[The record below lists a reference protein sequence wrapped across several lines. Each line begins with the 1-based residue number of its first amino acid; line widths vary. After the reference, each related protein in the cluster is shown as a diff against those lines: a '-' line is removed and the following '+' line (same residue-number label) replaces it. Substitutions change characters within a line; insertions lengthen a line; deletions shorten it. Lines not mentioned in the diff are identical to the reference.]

1 METIV
6 IKGGTLIDGTG
17 RSPVEKSTVVVEG
30 SKIKSI
36 GKVDKIAL
44 PEGKSIKVI
53 NAEGKTVMPGLI
65 DSHVHIYT
73 DGESSEFYS
82 LPVYN
87 NHLTLAMKSIPRLKR
102 TLEMGITTLR
112 DGGSGWNW
120 LEVALRDAINRGDIP
135 GPRYFATGYHLTVT
149 GGHGYF
155 LPPWLANIP
164 VHPEQSTIHCDGPD
178 QWKKA
183 ARLNIYNGTDNVKVV
198 ASRDIISTGIAT
210 APQATREELKAAID
224 EAHKMGKRAI
234 AHAQGREAIMNAIES
249 GANSIV
255 HGFFMDEECAD
266 MMVKKNVYLESTN
279 LYMRMMIDRG
289 AGDLP
294 DWMVQKAKE
303 CWEDR
308 AKKFKMLLEKGVK
321 ISLGSDSG
329 VPYIRQ
335 GDNARELRMFVDLG
349 MSPMDAIIAAT
360 RTAAEAIGV
369 ADRVGTIERGKV
381 ADIILIDGSPLE
393 NIDLLHKENK
403 IKMVMKEGKVV
414 VMRELTIESE

>member
-1 METIV
+1 MGTIV
-6 IKGGTLIDGTG
+6 IKGGVLIDGTG
-17 RSPVEKSTVVVEG
+17 RSPIEKSVVVVEG
-30 SKIKSI
+30 SRITAI
-36 GKVDKIAL
+36 GKEREITL
-44 PEGKSIKVI
+44 PSGKDVKVI

-73 DGESSEFYS
+73 DGESKEFYS
-82 LPVYN
+82 LPIYN

-155 LPPWLANIP
+155 LPPWLANMP

-178 QWKKA
+178 QWRRA

-234 AHAQGREAIMNAIES
+234 AHAQGPAAIMNAIEA
-249 GANSIV
+249 GADSIV
-255 HGFFMDEECAD
+255 HGFFINEECAD

-279 LYMRMMIDRG
+279 LYMRMIIEKG
-289 AGDLP
+289 VGDLP

-308 AKKFKMLLEKGVK
+308 AKNFKMLLKKGVK
-321 ISLGSDSG
+321 ISLGSDAG

-335 GDNARELRMFVDLG
+335 GDNARELSVFVELG
-349 MSPMDAIIAAT
+349 MSPMEAIVAAT
-360 RTAAEAIGV
+360 KTAAEAIGV
-369 ADRVGTIERGKV
+369 SDKVGTLEKGKI
-381 ADIILIDGSPLE
+381 ADIIIIDGSPLE
-393 NIDLLHKENK
+393 NIDVLHEENK
-403 IKMVMKEGKVV
+403 IQMVMKEGKIVIT
-414 VMRELTIESE
+414 RGLEL

>member
-1 METIV
+1 MKTKV
-6 IKGGTLIDGTG
+6 IRGGTLIDGTG
-17 RSPVEKSTVVVEG
+17 RSPTEKCLVMVEDSRILSVGKENESTLPKGEEVE
-30 SKIKSI
+30 
-36 GKVDKIAL
+36 
-44 PEGKSIKVI
+44 VI
-53 NAEGKTVMPGLI
+53 DAAGKTVMPGLI

-73 DGESSEFYS
+73 DGESAEFYS

-112 DGGSGWNW
+112 DGGCGWGW
-120 LEVALRDAINRGDIP
+120 LEVALRDAINRGDIV
-135 GPRYFATGYHLTVT
+135 GPRYFATGYHLSVT

-178 QWKKA
+178 AWRKA

-224 EAHKMGKRAI
+224 EAHKMGKTAI
-234 AHAQGREAIMNAIES
+234 AHAQGREAIMNAIEA

-266 MMVKKNVYLESTN
+266 MMVEKHVFLESTN
-279 LYMRMMIDRG
+279 LYVRQIVDKG

-294 DWMVQKAKE
+294 DWMVQKANE
-303 CWEDR
+303 CWAD
-308 AKKFKMLLEKGVK
+308 KKSNFRMLIEKGVK
-321 ISLGSDSG
+321 ISLGSDAG

-335 GDNARELRMFVDLG
+335 GDNAGELSMFVELG
-349 MSPMDAIIAAT
+349 MTPMDAIVAAT
-360 RTAAEAIGV
+360 KTAAEAVGLQNE
-369 ADRVGTIERGKV
+369 VGTIEKGKI
-381 ADIILIDGSPLE
+381 ADIILIDGDPLD
-393 NIDLLHKENK
+393 NIDILHEEDR
-403 IKMVMKEGKVV
+403 IKMVIKSGS
-414 VMRELTIESE
+414 TIITR

>member
-1 METIV
+1 MEAIA
-6 IKGGTLIDGTG
+6 IKRGLLIDGTG
-17 RSPVEKSTVVVEG
+17 RSPIEKSIVMVEG
-30 SKIKSI
+30 SKITSI
-36 GKVDKIAL
+36 GKEGEIAL
-44 PEGKSIKVI
+44 PEGKDVKVI

-73 DGESSEFYS
+73 DGESSEFSS
-82 LPVYN
+82 LPINN

-120 LEVALRDAINRGDIP
+120 LEVALRDAINRGDIL

-155 LPPWLANIP
+155 LPPWLANIS
-164 VHPEQSTIHCDGPD
+164 VHPEQSTIHCDGPNE
-178 QWKKA
+178 WRKA

-198 ASRDIISTGIAT
+198 ASRDIISPGIAT

-249 GANSIV
+249 GADSIV
-255 HGFFMDEECAD
+255 HGFFIDEECAD

-279 LYMRMMIDRG
+279 LYVRMIVDRG

-308 AKKFKMLLEKGVK
+308 VNNFKMLLEKGIK
-321 ISLGSDSG
+321 ISLGSDAG

-335 GDNARELRMFVDLG
+335 GDNARELSMFVELG

-360 RTAAEAIGV
+360 RTAAEVIGV
-369 ADRVGTIERGKV
+369 ADRVGTIEEGKI
-381 ADIILIDGSPLE
+381 ADIILIDGCPLE
-393 NIDLLHKENK
+393 NIDLLHDEDK
-403 IKMVMKEGKVV
+403 IKMVMKEGKIIIT
-414 VMRELTIESE
+414 RRLAKESK